1 MELSLDFWNKYV
13 PRHKKILCRKEII
26 RKIGAD
32 LNILC
37 SLYILKQRVGTAIL
51 TELLGRSRTEQFLA
65 QLSTLGIKPSKVHR
79 NLSTDDMVAIA
90 VERKEGVVNSTG
102 SLSVNTGKYTGRSPD
117 DRFLVYDDT
126 THDTVDWGKIN
137 HQFPSG
143 KFEKLFEKM
152 KDFVDNKE
160 LFVFDGFVGAD
171 PGTRLPIRVINDHV
185 WQSMFSSNLFIRPT
199 TEELEKHEPEFT
211 ILCIN
216 DFLADPEIDGTRT
229 DVFILIDLTR
239 KIVLIGGTEYA
250 GEMKKSMFSIM
261 NFLLPDR
268 NIFPMHCSANI
279 GEKGDTALFFGLSGT
294 GKTTLSADPNRKL
307 IGDDEHGWSDNGTFN
322 FEGGCYAKCINLSQE
337 AEPEIWNSIKPG
349 ALLEN
354 VALNDNVPDY
364 DDNSLTENTRV
375 GYPLDFI
382 PGAVIP
388 SVGGNPRVIV
398 FLTADALG
406 VLPPVSRLTKE
417 GAMYHFMSGYTSKLA
432 GTERGIKEPKSVFSQ
447 CFGAPFMPRP
457 ASVYA
462 KLLGEKINQHNT
474 VVYLVNTGWSGGAY
488 GVGKRIKIK
497 YSRAMVTAA
506 ISGSLDIVK
515 YRHDDLL
522 NLDIPTEVEGVPSEI
537 LDPKHTWADK
547 DSYDLSAKKLA
558 QMFVENF
565 RKFENVSDE
574 IIAAGPK
581 YSV

>member
-1 MELSLDFWNKYV
+1 M
-13 PRHKKILCRKEII
+13 IC
-26 RKIGAD
+26 
-32 LNILC
+32 
-37 SLYILKQRVGTAIL
+37 
-51 TELLGRSRTEQFLA
+51 
-65 QLSTLGIKPSKVHR
+65 
-79 NLSTDDMVAIA
+79 IA

-117 DRFLVYDDT
+117 DRFIVFDDVT
-126 THDTVDWGKIN
+126 KDTIDWGKIN
-137 HQFPSG
+137 HQFPSD
-143 KFEKLFEKM
+143 KFDKLFEKM

-171 PGTRLPIRVINDHV
+171 PENRLPIRVINDHV
-185 WQSMFSSNLFIRPT
+185 WQSMFSSNLFIKPT
-199 TEELEKHEPEFT
+199 NDELEKHEPEFT

-216 DFLADPEIDGTRT
+216 DFVAVPDVDGTRT
-229 DVFILIDLTR
+229 DVFILIDLTK

-250 GEMKKSMFSIM
+250 GEMKKSMFGVM
-261 NFLLPDR
+261 NFLLPGRD
-268 NIFPMHCSANI
+268 IFPMHCSANI
-279 GEKGDTALFFGLSGT
+279 GEKGDTSLFFGLSGT

-307 IGDDEHGWSDNGTFN
+307 IGDDEHGWSNNGTFN

-337 AEPEIWNSIKPG
+337 AEPEIWNAIKPG

-354 VALNDNVPDY
+354 VVLKDNITDY

-375 GYPLDFI
+375 GYPLDYI

-388 SVGGNPRVIV
+388 SVGGNPKVIV

-474 VVYLVNTGWSGGAY
+474 VVYLVNTGWSGGPY
-488 GVGKRIKIK
+488 GIGKRIKIK
-497 YSRAMVTAA
+497 YSRAMITAA
-506 ISGSLDIVK
+506 LSGALDSVK
-515 YRHDDLL
+515 YRHDDTF
-522 NLDIPTEVEGVPSEI
+522 NLDIPTEIDDVPSEV
-537 LDPKHTWADK
+537 LDPKNTWIDK
-547 DSYDLSAKKLA
+547 EAYNTSAKKLS

-565 RKFENVSDE
+565 KKFENVSSE
-574 IIAAGPK
+574 IINAGPPN
-581 YSV
+581 SSQ

>member
-1 MELSLDFWNKYV
+1 MA
-13 PRHKKILCRKEII
+13 IEISHDCGYSRSCLLLTEI
-26 RKIGAD
+26 
-32 LNILC
+32 
-37 SLYILKQRVGTAIL
+37 VGTAA
-51 TELLGRSRTEQFLA
+51 TEKFASQISDF
-65 QLSTLGIKPSKVHR
+65 GINPSKVHR
-79 NLSTDDMVAIA
+79 NLSVDEMVKLTT
-90 VERKEGVVNSTG
+90 ERKEGIINSTG
-102 SLSVNTGKYTGRSPD
+102 SISVNTGKYTGRSPD
-117 DRFLVYDDT
+117 DRFIVYDDK
-126 THDTVDWGKIN
+126 THDTIDWGKVN
-137 HQFPSG
+137 HQFPTG
-143 KFEKLFEKM
+143 KFEKLLEKM
-152 KDFVDNKE
+152 KKFVENKE
-160 LFVFDGFVGAD
+160 LFVLDAFVGVD
-171 PGTRLPIRVINDHV
+171 PDNRLPIRVINDHV
-185 WQSMFSSNLFIRPT
+185 WQNMFGKNLFIQPT
-199 TEELEKHEPEFT
+199 TSELENHEPEFT

-216 DFLADPEIDGTRT
+216 DFTAVPEIDGTRT

-250 GEMKKSMFSIM
+250 GEMKKSMFGVM
-261 NFLLPDR
+261 NFLLPDKG
-268 NIFPMHCSANI
+268 IFPMHCSANI

-337 AEPEIWNSIKPG
+337 AEPEIWNAIKPG
-349 ALLEN
+349 AVLEN
-354 VALNDNVPDY
+354 VVLDSDQNVPDY

-375 GYPLDFI
+375 AYPLDFI

-417 GAMYHFMSGYTSKLA
+417 AAMYHFMSGYTSKLA
-432 GTERGIKEPKSVFSQ
+432 GTERGIKEPKSVFSE

-506 ISGSLDIVK
+506 LTGALDIVK
-515 YRHDDLL
+515 YRHDDLF
-522 NLDIPTEVEGVPSEI
+522 NLDIPTDVKDVPSEI
-537 LDPKHTWADK
+537 LDPKNTWTDK

-565 RKFENVSDE
+565 KKFENVSSD
-574 IIAAGPK
+574 IVDAGPK
-581 YSV
+581 MSQ

>member
-1 MELSLDFWNKYV
+1 MTQ
-13 PRHKKILCRKEII
+13 I
-26 RKIGAD
+26 A
-32 LNILC
+32 
-37 SLYILKQRVGTAIL
+37 GTAT
-51 TELLGRSRTEQFLA
+51 TEKFASQIEAF
-65 QLSTLGIKPSKVHR
+65 GIKPSKIHR
-79 NLSTDDMVAIA
+79 NLGVDDMVSIA
-90 VERKEGVVNSTG
+90 VERTEGVVNSTG

-117 DRFLVYDDT
+117 DRFIVYDDIT
-126 THDTVDWGKIN
+126 RDTIDWGSIN
-137 HQFPSG
+137 HQFPSD
-143 KFEKLFEKM
+143 KFEKLLEKM
-152 KDFVDNKE
+152 KTFVDDKE

-171 PGTRLPIRVINDHV
+171 PENRLPIRVINDHV
-185 WQSMFSSNLFIRPT
+185 WQNMFSSNLFIRPT
-199 TEELEKHEPEFT
+199 KDELEKHEPEFT

-216 DFLADPEIDGTRT
+216 DFVADPAIDGTRT

-250 GEMKKSMFSIM
+250 GEMKKSMFGVM
-261 NFLLPDR
+261 NFLLPGR
-268 NIFPMHCSANI
+268 GIFPMHCSANI
-279 GEKGDTALFFGLSGT
+279 DEKGDTVLFFGLSGT

-337 AEPEIWNSIKPG
+337 AEPEIWNAIKPG

-354 VALNDNVPDY
+354 VVLNDNVPNY
-364 DDNSLTENTRV
+364 NDNALTENTRV
-375 GYPLDFI
+375 GYPLDYI

-388 SVGGNPRVIV
+388 SIGGNPQVIV

-474 VVYLVNTGWSGGAY
+474 VVYLVNTGWSGGPY

-497 YSRAMVTAA
+497 YSRAMITSAL
-506 ISGSLDIVK
+506 SGALDVVK
-515 YRHDDLL
+515 YRHDDLF

-537 LDPKHTWADK
+537 LDPRNTWNDK
-547 DSYDLSAKKLA
+547 DSYELSAKKLA

-565 RKFENVSDE
+565 KKFDNVLPE
-574 IIAAGPK
+574 IIKAGPK
-581 YSV
+581 SPI